1 MPEEHFPLIGRSLY
15 RDVNAE
21 TVYLPHH
28 VKADNTKPSVA
39 LRSEPSGNCLY
50 SSASLA
56 LVGSNALIHTLRA
69 MVSIEL
75 FIYANYYCYHPI
87 FTSTLE
93 KHGDKVSVSAK
104 NVLAMSCCFESVDS
118 GLSGLDLVKMEALCN
133 CRDKIWGSFLC
144 ILALS
149 SVTNR
154 IISLMYPDCG
164 EVSFK
169 LLFNQIISPRLP
181 LPTPPTQYNYLYLL
195 FCSTTLLTSSKVFKT
210 NHFAPLIF
218 KPISKTKRKASALL
232 EKANKKIPHVK
243 RESSTVNISNFF
255 QPVSTP
261 ASNKAKQFILPKLF
275 STTQTQSTQKVPAI
289 TSLGLI
295 HNPKQ
300 ELLQSFSLD
309 FHSNIQMM

>member
-1 MPEEHFPLIGRSLY
+1 MANSSSILDRVLSDLKKSDDVALLKTFEELCGIYNSSRFLMPEEHFPLIGRSLY

-118 GLSGLDLVKMEALCN
+118 RLSGLDLVKMEALCN
-133 CRDKIWGSFLC
+133 CRDKIWGSFVYTCSL
-144 ILALS
+144 LS
-149 SVTNR
+149 
-154 IISLMYPDCG
+154 Y
-164 EVSFK
+164 
-169 LLFNQIISPRLP
+169 
-181 LPTPPTQYNYLYLL
+181 
-195 FCSTTLLTSSKVFKT
+195 
-210 NHFAPLIF
+210 
-218 KPISKTKRKASALL
+218 
-232 EKANKKIPHVK
+232 
-243 RESSTVNISNFF
+243 
-255 QPVSTP
+255 
-261 ASNKAKQFILPKLF
+261 
-275 STTQTQSTQKVPAI
+275 
-289 TSLGLI
+289 
-295 HNPKQ
+295 
-300 ELLQSFSLD
+300 
-309 FHSNIQMM
+309 